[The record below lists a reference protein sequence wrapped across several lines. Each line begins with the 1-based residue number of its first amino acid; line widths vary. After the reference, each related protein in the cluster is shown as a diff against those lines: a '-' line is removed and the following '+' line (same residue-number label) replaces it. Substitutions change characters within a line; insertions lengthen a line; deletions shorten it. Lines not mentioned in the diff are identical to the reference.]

1 MFSWLRLNPDP
12 HHASPVTCPA
22 DTSGTTRG
30 GQSVESRGCS
40 VFHRDVSHRCVFGRT
55 PRLRSSA
62 FFLSLDR
69 HTSIAASTKF
79 HHQSD
84 GLVFVQ

>member
-12 HHASPVTCPA
+12 HHASSITFSA
-22 DTSGTTRG
+22 TGGITRG
-30 GQSVESRGCS
+30 GRSVESRPCCDS
-40 VFHRDVSHRCVFGRT
+40 LRLVFHRCVLSRT
-55 PRLRSSA
+55 PCLRGSA
-62 FFLSLDR
+62 FFMSLDR
-69 HTSIAASTKF
+69 HISTAASTKF